1 MILLLDTHALLWWV
15 ADDARLGLKARVLIA
30 DPANRV
36 LVSIVSLW
44 EIAVKARIGKLRA
57 DVDAISHAADADGM
71 EHLALTTEHLRA
83 LQALPLHHRDPFD
96 HALVAQA
103 LTEGA
108 TLISECRWMASYG
121 VAVVPCDAI

>member
-96 HALVAQA
+96 RFIIAAALDRNLPVVTVDRQFAA
-103 LTEGA
+103 
-108 TLISECRWMASYG
+108 YG
-121 VAVVPCDAI
+121 VTVVA